1 MKTLSVPD
9 MHCPKCVERIKNAL
23 AAENIACEVDLATRT
38 VKVNEESAAKAI
50 EALDDIGFEAK

>member
-23 AAENIACEVDLATRT
+23 AAEKIECEVDLSAKT
-38 VKVNEESAAKAI
+38 VSVNEADAAKAI